1 MELHH
6 FSLLKCLGQLISV
19 TGLILV
25 ASSNPNSLTAKRQS
39 RNITV
44 LTACFQTL
52 IRTQALS
59 SCLGHEKN
67 VSSYHKQ
74 VWLLIYPKD
83 EQNREPVA
91 KSETQNTQQKD
102 GQNKMCQCNK
112 IENTR
117 KFWAVH
123 GKTLSSHNL
132 RSERSSSLQM
142 LVKWFLTNRVFLHQ
156 SWWGAECQARK
167 TTSLRKNI
175 SS

>member
-1 MELHH
+1 MELHY

-39 RNITV
+39 RNIRV

-74 VWLLIYPKD
+74 V
-83 EQNREPVA
+83 
-91 KSETQNTQQKD
+91 
-102 GQNKMCQCNK
+102 
-112 IENTR
+112 
-117 KFWAVH
+117 
-123 GKTLSSHNL
+123 
-132 RSERSSSLQM
+132 
-142 LVKWFLTNRVFLHQ
+142 
-156 SWWGAECQARK
+156 
-167 TTSLRKNI
+167 
-175 SS
+175 